1 MNFEEFKEKIKEDLG
16 SALEAQDIKADISEH
31 HVEKLNSSYD
41 ALSVTPEGSNI
52 GVNANLSS
60 MFDAIENGQDYS
72 EVLEMSVNKIAEGIK
87 NAPNVDVQ
95 DLTNYEV
102 MKNKLSM
109 DVVSADRNAE
119 MLSHIPHEKIEDM
132 AVVYRL
138 VLDTKD
144 SGNGTILVTNNLMD
158 QFGVT
163 QEQLHEDAM
172 INAPEIRPSEIKGMS
187 EMLSEM
193 MGVDMD
199 PGMDSLDDKMFVA
212 TVPDKIHGAGVI
224 AYPNFFEDAAE
235 KIGGDYFVLP
245 SSIHEVLLVKDNG
258 EMTAKDLEAM
268 VREVN
273 ATQVSPEEQLTD
285 NVYHY
290 DSKNHVFEMADK
302 FEERQAVK
310 DTKERDG
317 DKESLISDL
326 KAKKEEAAKDK
337 SEKHAKDTVKKS
349 RGGEAL

>member
-212 TVPDKIHGAGVI
+212 TVPDKMQM
-224 AYPNFFEDAAE
+224 P
-235 KIGGDYFVLP
+235 LP
-245 SSIHEVLLVKDNG
+245 L
-258 EMTAKDLEAM
+258 
-268 VREVN
+268 
-273 ATQVSPEEQLTD
+273 
-285 NVYHY
+285 
-290 DSKNHVFEMADK
+290 
-302 FEERQAVK
+302 
-310 DTKERDG
+310 
-317 DKESLISDL
+317 
-326 KAKKEEAAKDK
+326 
-337 SEKHAKDTVKKS
+337 
-349 RGGEAL
+349 